1 MDIWKSSHR
10 LVHTSVRQRSHS
22 RWCPLDLYWY
32 HLANQREKLSFP
44 YFRVIFSIL
53 IDVAPAN
60 ISQRAALRTVGKNQH
75 QVNHSCIYVR
85 PMRLTS
91 MFSQHSKAGSLFQI
105 LKVGESSRHHALEGK
120 HLLWLTLPQLL
131 EPYLSSHLPHP
142 VYKALPYALPFWFWI
157 SVSGWN
163 KADTVTLLYG

>member
-1 MDIWKSSHR
+1 MVPIRFILISFSKSKKKM
-10 LVHTSVRQRSHS
+10 
-22 RWCPLDLYWY
+22 
-32 HLANQREKLSFP
+32 NFP

-53 IDVAPAN
+53 IDVAPSN
-60 ISQRAALRTVGKNQH
+60 ISQRAAFGTVGKNQH

-91 MFSQHSKAGSLFQI
+91 MFSQHPKAASLFQI

-131 EPYLSSHLPHP
+131 ELCLSSHLPHP

-163 KADTVTLLYG
+163 KADTVTLLYR